1 MRFSRQKGGSASR
14 VVSLGFPLM
23 VLSRVITELVIS
35 VEKKIQGAVQ
45 SELASRDDLMEASV
59 LRSGSR
65 LI

>member
-1 MRFSRQKGGSASR
+1 M
-14 VVSLGFPLM
+14 SLGFLLM